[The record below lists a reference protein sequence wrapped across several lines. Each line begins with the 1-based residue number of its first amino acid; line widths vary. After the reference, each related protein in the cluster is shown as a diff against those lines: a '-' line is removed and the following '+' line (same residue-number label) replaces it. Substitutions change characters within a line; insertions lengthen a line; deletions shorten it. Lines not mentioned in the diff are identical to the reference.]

1 MNDKIRMIETQTEKR
16 KRKPY
21 NDLDLVERGPA
32 DRSARPVEVCGLGGR
47 DPEKKGW
54 ANLARAL
61 AARWEYFWP

>member
-1 MNDKIRMIETQTEKR
+1 MLREGGGEGR
-16 KRKPY
+16 GELY

-32 DRSARPVEVCGLGGR
+32 DKSARLPAVCGLGGR

-61 AARWEYFWP
+61 AARLEYL